1 MAAITRT
8 FTKPDGEVGT
18 ATITAGDVNSV
29 SDLAESFDS
38 DFTQTTGRNTRQS
51 SPAATAG
58 DSSPAATGSQNTA
71 ATPSTL
77 LTSTTPT
84 GSTAAEQTGDTTGI
98 ASGANGET
106 PSQEHQN
113 SCNSISCNPGLQAAI
128 AVPVVVVSLLLFA
141 LLFFCLR
148 RRRRRPASPVSEKK
162 KAPKKKWS
170 RHLRVF
176 SFDAELLM
184 GGRFSSSNSLR
195 SRGTGSQ
202 RSNNSRAHNASPS
215 IHSIEEEVAPPYR
228 DAVSHA
234 QPPSTVPMAGGMT
247 STTPDPFPR
256 PDSTATAPPPYPA
269 ASPPPGNA
277 GSNLAVGAG
286 AAAGAGAVALGGL
299 SRNTSRAST
308 QNIQTPVSTRSLNDP
323 FRNDTL
329 SPVSPVD
336 DGPDSS
342 PFVDPPEEAP
352 SPTSPTANHPMIA
365 RTRNAE
371 VFDDAR
377 SEVSSTMEVSS
388 VREAQIGRTLS
399 TRAGRIVGGRGDS

>member
-1 MAAITRT
+1 MAAPSGTRT
-8 FTKPDGEVGT
+8 VTFNKPDGTVGT
-18 ATITAGDVNSV
+18 ATLDPQDGSSV
-29 SDLAESFDS
+29 SDLAESFEG
-38 DFTQTTGRNTRQS
+38 DFTQTTGRNSEPT
-51 SPAATAG
+51 
-58 DSSPAATGSQNTA
+58 DSSTTASDQSASADASANTA

-77 LTSTTPT
+77 LTSTTGT
-84 GSTAAEQTGDTTGI
+84 ASTAAEQTSGADGV
-98 ASGANGET
+98 ASGSNGEG
-106 PSQEHQN
+106 PSAEQQN

-141 LLFFCLR
+141 LLFFCIR
-148 RRRRRPASPVSEKK
+148 RRRRRPDSPVSEKK

-195 SRGTGSQ
+195 SRDTGSQ
-202 RSNNSRAHNASPS
+202 RSNRSRSHNASPS

-247 STTPDPFPR
+247 STTADPFPR

-269 ASPPPGNA
+269 ASPQP
-277 GSNLAVGAG
+277 G
-286 AAAGAGAVALGGL
+286 AAAGAGAAALAVGGL

-308 QNIQTPVSTRSLNDP
+308 QALQTPVSTRSLNDP
-323 FRNDTL
+323 FRNDNF

-342 PFVDPPEEAP
+342 PFVDPPEEVP
-352 SPTSPTANHPMIA
+352 SPTSPTANHPMIGRMRSA
-365 RTRNAE
+365 D
-371 VFDDAR
+371 DDAR
-377 SEVSSTMEVSS
+377 SEVSSNVEVGS
-388 VREAQIGRTLS
+388 VREAQVGRTLS
-399 TRAGRIVGGRGDS
+399 TRAGRVVDGRGS